1 MVSESFNFVTFLW
14 SLLHLAL
21 YKQSLPRFPCR
32 MRPQHAPSKGA
43 LQCLRSLIA
52 ISKVERTC
60 QPARPFATSAASR
73 DQAQT
78 EATPKQSFYRSPDPA
93 TVFVPRLERRLT
105 RAGTPPIG
113 SRRRRVAL
121 QGTSNVPF
129 EQLPYQCFQEARKI
143 LLADRE
149 EKLKQI
155 EVERARIARLKE
167 ADPELSGGEL
177 RKQNRLRSMGMALEK
192 LKILADIND
201 PMVKKRFEDGLGR
214 AFVLP
219 RGFALLTIR
228 CRGYE
233 QANLPLPR
241 RSQMEG
247 IPAPR
252 PCTAT
257 NTNENHT

>member
-1 MVSESFNFVTFLW
+1 MLETVLVRCKCSNDCNPIFDMPP
-14 SLLHLAL
+14 H
-21 YKQSLPRFPCR
+21 
-32 MRPQHAPSKGA
+32 HAPSRGA
-43 LQCLRSLIA
+43 LQCLRSLITTSNA
-52 ISKVERTC
+52 ESRRHS
-60 QPARPFATSAASR
+60 ARLFTASTKPL
-73 DQAQT
+73 DQAGV
-78 EATPKQSFYRSPDPA
+78 EATPKDSFYRSPDPA

-155 EVERARIARLKE
+155 ELERARIARLKD

-177 RKQNRLRSMGMALEK
+177 RKQNRLRSMNRTLEK

-201 PMVKKRFEDGLGR
+201 PMVKKRFEDGLGT
-214 AFVLP
+214 V
-219 RGFALLTIR
+219 RGFSHHAH
-228 CRGYE
+228 Y
-233 QANLPLPR
+233 
-241 RSQMEG
+241 
-247 IPAPR
+247 
-252 PCTAT
+252 
-257 NTNENHT
+257 

>member
-1 MVSESFNFVTFLW
+1 MQQRLEYIFD
-14 SLLHLAL
+14 
-21 YKQSLPRFPCR
+21 
-32 MRPQHAPSKGA
+32 MRAQHAPSRRA

-52 ISKVERTC
+52 PSNAESSRRS
-60 QPARPFATSAASR
+60 ARLFTTSTKSLDLAGV
-73 DQAQT
+73 
-78 EATPKQSFYRSPDPA
+78 EATPKDSFYRSPDPA
-93 TVFVPRLERRLT
+93 TVSVPRLERRLT

-155 EVERARIARLKE
+155 ELERARITRLKD

-177 RKQNRLRSMGMALEK
+177 RKQNRLRSMNRTLEK

-201 PMVKKRFEDGLGR
+201 PMVKKRFEDSLGTAHR
-214 AFVLP
+214 FSHH
-219 RGFALLTIR
+219 
-228 CRGYE
+228 
-233 QANLPLPR
+233 ANY
-241 RSQMEG
+241 
-247 IPAPR
+247 
-252 PCTAT
+252 
-257 NTNENHT
+257 

>member
-1 MVSESFNFVTFLW
+1 
-14 SLLHLAL
+14 
-21 YKQSLPRFPCR
+21 
-32 MRPQHAPSKGA
+32 MRSHRAPSKGA
-43 LQCLRSLIA
+43 LQCLRSLLA
-52 ISKVERTC
+52 TSKAERACHST
-60 QPARPFATSAASR
+60 RPFTTTPASR
-73 DQAQT
+73 DQAKV
-78 EATPKQSFYRSPDPA
+78 EASPKDSFYRSPDPA

-155 EVERARIARLKE
+155 QVERARIARLKD

-177 RKQNRLRSMGMALEK
+177 RKQNRLRSMSITLEK

-214 AFVLP
+214 VLILEHDFQLLIVCY
-219 RGFALLTIR
+219 RGH
-228 CRGYE
+228 E
-233 QANLPLPR
+233 QAYLPLPC
-241 RSQMEG
+241 RSQMAR
-247 IPAPR
+247 IPTPR
-252 PCTAT
+252 ACTT
-257 NTNENHT
+257 NHTDENYTRCRPELRAHCRCQARVR